1 MKHSTK
7 HATVLATILFA
18 GSLASCS
25 RSAPDIQFDFDP
37 SANFASF
44 KTFGYVSPLG
54 TDVDGY
60 PPVVTQ
66 SLKSATRR
74 ELEARGYR
82 YADND
87 PDLLVNFSARLAE
100 VGAKE
105 LVQTQHVGYYGYRRT
120 AVYTAWPSYKYL
132 DNADKYTMGT
142 INIDLADARRRQLV
156 WEGVAVGRVKDEK
169 LTNPQAGIDVVVGE
183 IFAKYSYRAGP

>member
-7 HATVLATILFA
+7 HATVLATILLA
-18 GSLASCS
+18 ASIASCT
-25 RSAPDIQFDFDP
+25 RSTPDIQSDFDH
-37 SANFASF
+37 SANFATF
-44 KTFGYVSPLG
+44 KTFGYASPLG

-60 PPVVTQ
+60 SSVVTQ

-82 YADND
+82 YTESD

-105 LVQTQHVGYYGYRRT
+105 LVQTQHVGYYGYRRV
-120 AVYTAWPSYKYL
+120 AVYNAWPSYKYL
-132 DNADKYTMGT
+132 DSADKYTMGT
-142 INIDLADARRRQLV
+142 LNIDLVDARRKQLV
-156 WEGVAVGRVKDEK
+156 WEGVAVDRVKDEK
-169 LTNPQAGIDVVVGE
+169 LSNPEAGIDNVVGE